1 MLKDSRTSNY
11 NYLSFY
17 APLLWQYFRLSL
29 GLMTVTAFLTYVLGL
44 LHRHWTPTSVL
55 ASIHYILSG
64 VLLYGYYTPLYVLSL
79 LHGHCTLS
87 VVYCMHTT
95 HHLCVNTWTLH
106 ITGSLCS
113 ALKSPELEV
122 HTEPWRNVTWSLSLS
137 QDKACSIFSFWEN
150 ARRTENWPVS
160 SREAFINPPLKLA
173 AHVIIF
179 KTQELTLVSVLRF

>member
-17 APLLWQYFRLSL
+17 APLLWQYFRLPL

-79 LHGHCTLS
+79 LHGHCTLP
-87 VVYCMHTT
+87 YLLFIAC
-95 HHLCVNTWTLH
+95 TLH
-106 ITGSLCS
+106 VTCVLTHEHSTPQAHSAQLSRVQSWRCTLNRDEMLRGLCPF
-113 ALKSPELEV
+113 LK
-122 HTEPWRNVTWSLSLS
+122 T
-137 QDKACSIFSFWEN
+137 
-150 ARRTENWPVS
+150 
-160 SREAFINPPLKLA
+160 KLA
-173 AHVIIF
+173 QLFHSERTLDVQRTGQSVPARPLSPSL
-179 KTQELTLVSVLRF
+179 KTSSSCDHFQNPGINSG